1 MIIMKKQHN
10 NIAVLAAAA
19 ALLILPGA
27 AEADVPAA
35 HTSLSSTPQDMQM
48 HMGTGD
54 VYEEDADERRAEIQL
69 DYLEHRGQRRHID
82 LYNLHAFRQYKE
94 MHDMTLHWG
103 LTLSRPVGS
112 WAEKDR
118 PDTELDSSAVG
129 AGPAY
134 MVRFTRPLGTHW
146 EASFDVTGAVLVYN
160 RVHPAHTRNYGFLW
174 RVGPRLT
181 YKFNDSNALSVAFLG
196 HHVSNG
202 QKTSNPGYNG
212 VGFSIGYR
220 YSY

>member
-1 MIIMKKQHN
+1 MKKQHN
-10 NIAVLAAAA
+10 NIAALAAAA

-35 HTSLSSTPQDMQM
+35 HTSLSSAPQDMQM

-54 VYEEDADERRAEIQL
+54 LYEEDADERHAEIQL